1 MKKGIA
7 VTLLIIGMALLVLG
21 IVGAFGQLSLGSFTW
36 IALILGIIFFPSG
49 ISLMKTT
56 RST

>member
-1 MKKGIA
+1 M
-7 VTLLIIGMALLVLG
+7 LLIIGMALLVLG

-36 IALILGIIFFPSG
+36 IALILGLIFFPSG